1 MSISRFT
8 YKLYSYVYSD
18 LILKLLS
25 LLHMPDELGE
35 SMREVRTKYGFRL
48 TGGYDLVVPTMI
60 EEPSFYLKTL
70 YLGVTEDYDEDKAE
84 AKVRQLADEW
94 KSALPED
101 KHKEF
106 EEILDVGRR
115 FFRIRD
121 ERGLQTDLSGIGL
134 CRRGLLEAGRRLVDQ
149 GVILEADHLWK
160 VRFVLFYH
168 LDDLSAS
175 FDLSLSLFDC
185 PCKPHVLTEVCLSLF
200 IFINRYNAHL
210 PVLPQRPRPCL

>member
-1 MSISRFT
+1 
-8 YKLYSYVYSD
+8 
-18 LILKLLS
+18 
-25 LLHMPDELGE
+25 MPDELGE
-35 SMREVRTKYGFRL
+35 SMREVRTKYGTRL

-84 AKVRQLADEW
+84 AKVRELADEW

-101 KHKEF
+101 KHEEF

-149 GVILEADHLWK
+149 GVILESDHLCVATK
-160 VRFVLFYH
+160 AEALS
-168 LDDLSAS
+168 LMGGDLS
-175 FDLSLSLFDC
+175 SLSAGRSAVNQGLVEIPTPKELARRMKYIAEAD
-185 PCKPHVLTEVCLSLF
+185 PNLVPRALGTPPPHPGKCYEYKFRCVFSSLHACLICFVYS
-200 IFINRYNAHL
+200 
-210 PVLPQRPRPCL
+210 